1 MVNKY
6 GHHFTMYG
14 LFGNFCLGQKMC
26 QRFGAFTGDSYSSD
40 DMDEL
45 ETYLC
50 RMQCMFEN
58 MEDISTRM
66 VLPSPSGKPEE
77 GLSISL
83 ICIKDGKVN
92 DFDYISEAGVLGI
105 MDMDN
110 EDMAP
115 VLIPFKQVW
124 KILPEDVFFPLDE
137 LQFLRQEELTVDMV
151 HEMMERARHL
161 QPEDL
166 HYKPSFPGVRLDGKQ
181 NTFILMW
188 NPVISSVTLEDH
200 NDTVATML
208 TEYYNWS
215 VWEHEKA
222 KCGDRFFLIRVGEGN
237 TAIVMSGVFD
247 SNPYEA
253 GDWSGKGRQ
262 TFFMDMTPNV
272 VLDPE
277 RAPMVTTEE
286 LQKAIPSFDWT
297 GGHSGRMLSQ
307 KEANT
312 LETIWEEYLAKHGD
326 NAVGETMNVVLY
338 NH

>member
-14 LFGNFCLGQKMC
+14 LFGNFCLGPKMC

-58 MEDISTRM
+58 MEDTSTRM

-92 DFDYISEAGVLGI
+92 DFDYISEAEVLGI

-151 HEMMERARHL
+151 HEMMERVRHL

-166 HYKPSFPGVRLDGKQ
+166 HYKPSFPGIMLDGKQ

-188 NPVISSVTLEDH
+188 NPAISSVTLEDH
-200 NDTVATML
+200 NDTLATML

-237 TAIVMSGVFD
+237 TGIVMSGVFD

-253 GDWSGKGRQ
+253 GDWSGKGRH
-262 TFFMDMTPNV
+262 TFYMDMTPNV

-277 RAPMVTTEE
+277 RAPMVTKEE